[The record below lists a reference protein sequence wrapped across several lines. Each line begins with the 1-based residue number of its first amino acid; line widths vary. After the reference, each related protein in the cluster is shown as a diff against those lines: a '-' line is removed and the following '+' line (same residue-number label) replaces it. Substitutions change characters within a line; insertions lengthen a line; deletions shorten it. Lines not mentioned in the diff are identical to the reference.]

1 MLWIHLEGR
10 SFWNV
15 AHYPNNANRPGWAR
29 AEGPNLL
36 YKGDALEKMG
46 SLLRGKQVAPVGWVG
61 VLLSWGG
68 EQQQRKCWDWQ
79 EKLVEVFSYVAG
91 HSCSTALSCAWGLR
105 VAELAA
111 GGRELQSQAGK
122 VAHSELHFSSICLCK
137 IVRVDAI
144 RTPAFQKCGMKLNN
158 AGMSLDEWRVHKSL
172 LQGHSSLSLLP
183 KHSACHV
190 FLVVALKG
198 D

>member
-1 MLWIHLEGR
+1 MQTE
-10 SFWNV
+10 
-15 AHYPNNANRPGWAR
+15 PGWAR

-36 YKGDALEKMG
+36 HKGDALQKMG

-79 EKLVEVFSYVAG
+79 EKLVEVFSSVAG
-91 HSCSTALSCAWGLR
+91 HSCSAALSCAWGLR

-122 VAHSELHFSSICLCK
+122 VAHSELLFSSIHLCK
-137 IVRVDAI
+137 IIRVDAI
-144 RTPAFQKCGMKLNN
+144 KAPAFQKCAMKLNN
-158 AGMSLDEWRVHKSL
+158 SRTSLDGWSVHNSP
-172 LQGHSSLSLLP
+172 LQGHSSVSLIP
-183 KHSACHV
+183 KLSACHE
-190 FLVVALKG
+190 FLVIVFKG
-198 D
+198 DWSYDLLLGSL